1 MIPEIWS
8 PELWRTDSKTGKMRK
23 RRLESEEKSSE
34 EEPTTI
40 ITEEEPT
47 TIATEVEPTTIVTEV
62 EPTTIV
68 TEVEPTTIVTE
79 VEPPTYTL
87 PPSTLLPVKEE
98 ESEIEEDTSLVFS

>member
-40 ITEEEPT
+40 ATEVEPT
-47 TIATEVEPTTIVTEV
+47 TIATEVEPTTIA
-62 EPTTIV
+62 

-87 PPSTLLPVKEE
+87 PPSTLLPVEEE

>member
-34 EEPTTI
+34 EEPI
-40 ITEEEPT
+40 
-47 TIATEVEPTTIVTEV
+47 TIVTEV

-87 PPSTLLPVKEE
+87 PPSTLLPVEEE